1 MGKIERKI
9 EEEIFLLN
17 MCTEVLDEFVNGN
30 FEFVWNLLF
39 LRGLID

>member
-17 MCTEVLDEFVNGN
+17 MCTEVLDEFVNRN